1 MPPPISAC
9 LPASPPYLPPP
20 PADCGRRY
28 AGAGLFR
35 PVSLLA
41 HPALHITVPGGVY
54 VTTPRVALTASD
66 GLRAD
71 ATVAVNVTV
80 ANARGTTA
88 AGAGARVELFDE
100 RGVSLGVGFA
110 SLPEVVGGGSASV
123 LLSFDARRRRGAEI
137 GQRSAEVTRDCP
149 R

>member
-1 MPPPISAC
+1 
-9 LPASPPYLPPP
+9 
-20 PADCGRRY
+20 
-28 AGAGLFR
+28 
-35 PVSLLA
+35 VSLLA
-41 HPALHITVPGGVY
+41 HPALHLAVPGGVY
-54 VTTPRVALTASD
+54 VTTPHIALTASD

-110 SLPEVVGGGSASV
+110 SLPEVGGGGGSASV
-123 LLSFDARRRRGAEI
+123 LLSFDARRRCGAEI
-137 GQRSAEVTRDCP
+137 GRRSAEDTRDCP